1 MGHVINPKKKGK
13 EKGKKFLLR
22 FEVNE
27 SQLPPAISSCFILTV
42 TAY

>member
-13 EKGKKFLLR
+13 EKKFLLR

-27 SQLPPAISSCFILTV
+27 SQLPHAISSCFILTV